1 MQTLLTWAGRIALV
15 AVLLV
20 CLQGALDPLYDAARW
35 APPHD
40 AVMHVIY
47 GYLLTVLSILA
58 LPRVKPWTIGG
69 VFIALGVGL
78 EAAQALGW
86 VSGTFQLKDLAANLG
101 GVVAALAPMALAR
114 RKGR

>member
-1 MQTLLTWAGRIALV
+1 MQNTLTWIGRIALF

-20 CLQGALDPLYDAARW
+20 CLQGALDPFYNAAKW

-47 GYLLTVLSILA
+47 GYLLTVFAILA
-58 LPRVKPWTIGG
+58 LPRIKPWTIGA
-69 VFIALGVGL
+69 VFLAMGVGL

-101 GVVAALAPMALAR
+101 GVLAALAPMALAR
-114 RKGR
+114 RKAR